1 MANKKRIKKCSIEET
16 ITAVELLAI
25 LKQFIEHDPTA
36 VVCVRQCDGTDFPP
50 YISIE
55 SKEDH
60 DRLNSENQF
69 INLLLEQLWQKR
81 KQKR

>member
-1 MANKKRIKKCSIEET
+1 MANKRILKCSIEET
-16 ITAVELLAI
+16 ISVVELSDI
-25 LKQFIEHDPTA
+25 LKQFIEHNPTA

-69 INLLLEQLWQKR
+69 INLLLE
-81 KQKR
+81 

>member
-16 ITAVELLAI
+16 ITAVELSAI

-50 YISIE
+50 Y
-55 SKEDH
+55 
-60 DRLNSENQF
+60 
-69 INLLLEQLWQKR
+69 NLLISY
-81 KQKR
+81 

>member
-16 ITAVELLAI
+16 ITAVELSAI
-25 LKQFIEHDPTA
+25 LKQFIEHEPTA

-55 SKEDH
+55 AKEEH

-69 INLLLEQLWQKR
+69 INLLLE
-81 KQKR
+81 

>member
-16 ITAVELLAI
+16 ITAVELSAI

>member
-1 MANKKRIKKCSIEET
+1 MANKKRIKKYSIEET
-16 ITAVELLAI
+16 ITAVELSAI

-55 SKEDH
+55 TKEDY

-69 INLLLEQLWQKR
+69 INLLLE
-81 KQKR
+81 

>member
-1 MANKKRIKKCSIEET
+1 MAKKRILKCSIEET
-16 ITAVELLAI
+16 ISVVELSDI
-25 LKQFIEHDPTA
+25 LKQFIEHNPTA

-69 INLLLEQLWQKR
+69 INLLLE
-81 KQKR
+81 